1 MMKQEKLK
9 LTEMNDL
16 TILGIDTSGKT
27 ASCAILRDGVILG
40 QNTVYTKLTHS
51 QVILPFVKRLLED
64 TNLTL
69 EDIDLIAVADGPGS
83 YTGLRIGISAVKGMC
98 IDGKKC
104 LGVSTLEALATN
116 CIGSKAKI
124 FSLINARPGIVYFGV
139 YESDGEK
146 ITNVVADAVVNSEVV
161 VNIAKDYDGDIVLVG
176 DCVESIKEKYFADD
190 ERVRLAPPHERLQ
203 LASSV
208 CLTALAHIDEAV
220 SDDELS
226 ARYLQITKAEKDL
239 KEKEGK

>member
-1 MMKQEKLK
+1 M
-9 LTEMNDL
+9 

-64 TNLTL
+64 TNLSL
-69 EDIDLIAVADGPGS
+69 DDIDLIAVADGPGS

-104 LGVSTLEALATN
+104 LGVSTLEGLATN
-116 CIGSKAKI
+116 CLGAKVRI
-124 FSLINARPGIVYFGV
+124 FSLINARPGVVYFGA
-139 YESDGEK
+139 YDSDGK
-146 ITNVVADAVVNSEVV
+146 TLTNVIPDAVVNAEAVLEAA
-161 VNIAKDYDGDIVLVG
+161 NGYDGDIILVG
-176 DCVESIKEKYFADD
+176 DCVESIKEKFFAED

-203 LASSV
+203 LASSI

-239 KEKEGK
+239 LEKEEK

>member
-1 MMKQEKLK
+1 M
-9 LTEMNDL
+9 

-27 ASCAILRDGVILG
+27 ASCAVLRDGVILG

-69 EDIDLIAVADGPGS
+69 SDIDLVAVADGPGS

-116 CIGSKAKI
+116 CIGSKARI
-124 FSLINARPGIVYFGV
+124 FSLLNARPGIVYFGV
-139 YESDGEK
+139 YDSDGETLTN
-146 ITNVVADAVVNSEVV
+146 ITPDAVVNAEAVLEAANS
-161 VNIAKDYDGDIVLVG
+161 YDGDIVLVG
-176 DCVESIKEKYFADD
+176 DCISNIKEKFFAEDN
-190 ERVRLAPPHERLQ
+190 RIRLAPPHERLQ

-208 CLTALAHIDEAV
+208 CLTALAHIDEAI

-239 KEKEGK
+239 KEKEEK

>member
-1 MMKQEKLK
+1 M
-9 LTEMNDL
+9 

-146 ITNVVADAVVNSEVV
+146 ITNIVADAVVNSEVV

>member
-1 MMKQEKLK
+1 M
-9 LTEMNDL
+9 

-146 ITNVVADAVVNSEVV
+146 ITNVVTDAVVNSEVV

>member
-1 MMKQEKLK
+1 M
-9 LTEMNDL
+9 

-69 EDIDLIAVADGPGS
+69 EDIDLIAIADGPGS

-116 CIGSKAKI
+116 CIGSKARI

>member
-1 MMKQEKLK
+1 M
-9 LTEMNDL
+9 

-139 YESDGEK
+139 YESNGEK

-161 VNIAKDYDGDIVLVG
+161 VNIAKYYDGDIVLVG

>member
-1 MMKQEKLK
+1 MTKREKLK

-27 ASCAILRDGVILG
+27 ASCAVLRDGVILG

-69 EDIDLIAVADGPGS
+69 SDIDLVAVADGPGS

-116 CIGSKAKI
+116 CIGSKARI
-124 FSLINARPGIVYFGV
+124 FSLLNARPGIVYFGV
-139 YESDGEK
+139 YDSDGETLTN
-146 ITNVVADAVVNSEVV
+146 ITPDAVVNAEAVLEAANS
-161 VNIAKDYDGDIVLVG
+161 YDGDIVLVG
-176 DCVESIKEKYFADD
+176 DCISNIKEKFFAEDN
-190 ERVRLAPPHERLQ
+190 RIRLAPPHERLQ

-208 CLTALAHIDEAV
+208 CLTALAHIDEAI

-239 KEKEGK
+239 KEKEEK

>member
-1 MMKQEKLK
+1 M
-9 LTEMNDL
+9 

-64 TNLTL
+64 TNLSL
-69 EDIDLIAVADGPGS
+69 DDIDLIAVADGPGS

-104 LGVSTLEALATN
+104 LGVSTLEGLATN
-116 CIGSKAKI
+116 CLGAKSRI
-124 FSLINARPGIVYFGV
+124 FSLINARPGVVYFGA
-139 YESDGEK
+139 YDSDGK
-146 ITNVVADAVVNSEVV
+146 TLTNVIPDAVVNAEAVLEAA
-161 VNIAKDYDGDIVLVG
+161 NGYDGDIILVG
-176 DCVESIKEKYFADD
+176 DCVESIKEKFFAED

-203 LASSV
+203 LASSI

-239 KEKEGK
+239 LEKEEK

>member
-64 TNLTL
+64 TNLTI

-116 CIGSKAKI
+116 CISSKAGI

-139 YESDGEK
+139 YESNGEK

>member
-27 ASCAILRDGVILG
+27 ASCAILRDGVVLG

-69 EDIDLIAVADGPGS
+69 EDIDLVAVADGPGS

-98 IDGKKC
+98 IDGNKC

-139 YESDGEK
+139 YESNGEK

>member
-1 MMKQEKLK
+1 M
-9 LTEMNDL
+9 

-64 TNLTL
+64 TNLSL
-69 EDIDLIAVADGPGS
+69 DDIDLIAVADGPGS

-104 LGVSTLEALATN
+104 LGVSTLEGLATN
-116 CIGSKAKI
+116 CLGAKARI
-124 FSLINARPGIVYFGV
+124 FSLINARPGVVYFGA
-139 YESDGEK
+139 YDSDGK
-146 ITNVVADAVVNSEVV
+146 TLTNVIPDAVVNAEAVLEAA
-161 VNIAKDYDGDIVLVG
+161 NGYDGDIILVG
-176 DCVESIKEKYFADD
+176 DCVESIKEKFFNDD

-208 CLTALAHIDEAV
+208 CQAALAHADEAV

-239 KEKEGK
+239 LEKEEK

>member
-116 CIGSKAKI
+116 CISSKAGI

>member
-1 MMKQEKLK
+1 
-9 LTEMNDL
+9 MNDL

-27 ASCAILRDGVILG
+27 ASCAVMRDGVILG

-69 EDIDLIAVADGPGS
+69 DDIDLVAVSDGPGS

-98 IDGKKC
+98 IEEKKC

-116 CIGSKAKI
+116 CIGTKARI
-124 FSLINARPGIVYFGV
+124 FSLLNARPGIVYFGA
-139 YESDGEK
+139 YDSDGETL
-146 ITNVVADAVVNSEVV
+146 TNVIPDAVVGLEAVCEA
-161 VNIAKDYDGDIVLVG
+161 AKEYNGDIVLVG
-176 DCVESIKEKYFADD
+176 DCVADVKEKFFAYI
-190 ERVRLAPPHERLQ
+190 ENIRLAPPHERLQ

-208 CLTALAHIDEAV
+208 CMAALAHENEAV

-239 KEKEGK
+239 KEKNEN

>member
-1 MMKQEKLK
+1 M
-9 LTEMNDL
+9 

-40 QNTVYTKLTHS
+40 QHTVYTKLTHS

-64 TNLTL
+64 TNLSL
-69 EDIDLIAVADGPGS
+69 DDIDLIAVADGPGS

-116 CIGSKAKI
+116 CIGSKARI
-124 FSLINARPGIVYFGV
+124 FSLLNARPGIVYFGV
-139 YESDGEK
+139 YESNGEAL
-146 ITNVVADAVVNSEVV
+146 TNVTPDAVVNSEAVLEA
-161 VNIAKDYDGDIVLVG
+161 AKDYDGDIVLVG
-176 DCVESIKEKYFADD
+176 DCIKEIKDKFFTED

-208 CLTALAHIDEAV
+208 CLTALAHIDEATN
-220 SDDELS
+220 DDELS

-239 KEKEGK
+239 KEKVDEK

>member
-1 MMKQEKLK
+1 M
-9 LTEMNDL
+9 

-69 EDIDLIAVADGPGS
+69 SDIDLIAVADGPGS

-116 CIGSKAKI
+116 CIGSKARI
-124 FSLINARPGIVYFGV
+124 FSLLNARPGIVYFGV
-139 YESDGEK
+139 YDSNGEVLA
-146 ITNVVADAVVNSEVV
+146 NVTPDAVVNAEAVLEA
-161 VNIAKDYDGDIVLVG
+161 AKSYDGDIVLVG
-176 DCVESIKEKYFADD
+176 DCIKEIKEKYFADD
-190 ERVRLAPPHERLQ
+190 ARVRLAPPHERLQ

-208 CLTALAHIDEAV
+208 CQTALAHIDEAV
-220 SDDELS
+220 CDDALV

-239 KEKEGK
+239 KEKEEK

>member
-1 MMKQEKLK
+1 MKQEKLK

-69 EDIDLIAVADGPGS
+69 EDIDLIAIADGPGS

-139 YESDGEK
+139 YESNGEK

>member
-1 MMKQEKLK
+1 M
-9 LTEMNDL
+9 

-116 CIGSKAKI
+116 CIGSKARI

>member
-1 MMKQEKLK
+1 M
-9 LTEMNDL
+9 

-69 EDIDLIAVADGPGS
+69 DDIDLIAVADGPGS

-116 CIGSKAKI
+116 CIGTKARI
-124 FSLINARPGIVYFGV
+124 FSLLNARPGIVYFGV
-139 YESDGEK
+139 YDSNGETL
-146 ITNVVADAVVNSEVV
+146 TNVIPDAVVSADLVYEA
-161 VNIAKDYDGDIVLVG
+161 AKEYDGDIVLVG
-176 DCVESIKEKYFADD
+176 DCVSDIKEKYFSDD
-190 ERVRLAPPHERLQ
+190 CRVRLAPPHERLQ

-208 CLTALAHIDEAV
+208 CLTALAHESEAV

-239 KEKEGK
+239 KEKNETN

>member
-1 MMKQEKLK
+1 M
-9 LTEMNDL
+9 

-27 ASCAILRDGVILG
+27 ASCAVLRDGVILG

-69 EDIDLIAVADGPGS
+69 DDIDLVAVADGPGS

-104 LGVSTLEALATN
+104 LGISTLEALATN
-116 CIGSKAKI
+116 CIGSKARV
-124 FSLINARPGIVYFGV
+124 FSLLNARPGIVYFGV
-139 YESDGEK
+139 YDSDGETL
-146 ITNVVADAVVNSEVV
+146 INVIPDAVVSAETVYE
-161 VNIAKDYDGDIVLVG
+161 AARGYDGDIVLVG
-176 DCVESIKEKYFADD
+176 DCVETIKEKYFADD
-190 ERVRLAPPHERLQ
+190 IRVRLAPPHERLQ

-208 CLTALAHIDEAV
+208 CLAALSYCDEAY
-220 SDDELS
+220 SDDELC

-239 KEKEGK
+239 KEKNETN